1 MFAAEITAFELFH
14 ACLCFCNDYCFT
26 IDSLSN
32 LVLLSTSPGFFI
44 SNDVVP
50 PCADVFACA
59 GMFFDTGFV
68 SAVSIIWFCSF
79 GCTASTIETRRLGDL
94 SQVFGNV
101 SLDQV
106 MQLICLVV
114 PFASVVG
121 GMCHGFY
128 PTPAH
133 FMFIIALEELTELEF
148 PKFFKDVVL
157 TTFTS

>member
-1 MFAAEITAFELFH
+1 M
-14 ACLCFCNDYCFT
+14 
-26 IDSLSN
+26 S
-32 LVLLSTSPGFFI
+32 FI

-50 PCADVFACA
+50 PCADVSACA

-68 SAVSIIWFCSF
+68 SAVPIIWFYSF
-79 GCTASTIETRRLGDL
+79 GCAASTIETLRLGNL

-114 PFASVVG
+114 AFASVVCG
-121 GMCHGFY
+121 ICPGFC
-128 PTPAH
+128 PTPVH
-133 FMFIIALEELTELEF
+133 FMFIIALEELTELKF
-148 PKFFKDVVL
+148 PKFFKDIVL